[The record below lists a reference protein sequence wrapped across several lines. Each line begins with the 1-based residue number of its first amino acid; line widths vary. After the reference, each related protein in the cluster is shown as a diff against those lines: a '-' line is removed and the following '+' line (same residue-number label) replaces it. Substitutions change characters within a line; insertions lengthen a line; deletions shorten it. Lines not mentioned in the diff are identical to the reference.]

1 MTAALTNFK
10 RKRNTSID
18 PHFNE
23 FFSTTAHTRAVH
35 TRIFFTTAA
44 ALFFRK
50 SLAVLTACIDIYVYN
65 AYIYAHKVGINYI
78 YICYSITFTRGGRWL
93 KTRRARLYSP
103 ANNSRLARAD

>member
-23 FFSTTAHTRAVH
+23 FFSTTAHTR
-35 TRIFFTTAA
+35 IFFTTAA

-50 SLAVLTACIDIYVYN
+50 SLAVFTACIDVYVYN
-65 AYIYAHKVGINYI
+65 AYIYSHKVGINYI
-78 YICYSITFTRGGRWL
+78 YIYI
-93 KTRRARLYSP
+93 
-103 ANNSRLARAD
+103 

>member
-23 FFSTTAHTRAVH
+23 FFSTIAH

-50 SLAVLTACIDIYVYN
+50 SLAVLTACIDVYVYN
-65 AYIYAHKVGINYI
+65 AYIYIYSHKVGINYI
-78 YICYSITFTRGGRWL
+78 YMHSITFTRGGRWL